1 MAPAHAQAHASAI
14 QCPTCST
21 SIPLDDS
28 QQAALDRLVS
38 SATDARIKLMLAE
51 RDRSAA
57 QSAQQQ
63 VDLAIARTKAEYQSF
78 LAERDSALALAATSA
93 ELEVSR
99 AMAKANSERSELAS
113 ELSQLRLSSELEQR
127 ALRDRYEMQLA
138 ERDEAIERLR
148 DMKLR
153 LSTKMVGE
161 TLEQHCENEFERV
174 RAMAFNDEASTVTFE
189 KDNDARSGSKGDYV
203 YREHDAATGAEL
215 VSIMFEMKNEQTE
228 GELVS
233 AKHKNVE
240 FLAKLDKDRREKGC
254 EYAVLVSMLE
264 PESDLYNAGI
274 VDVSHLFPKTFV
286 VRPQFFLVILT
297 LIRNSARSAAAAR
310 AELEALRGSDVDL
323 DAFEADL
330 EQFKTAFGKNYES
343 SSKHLNESIDRID
356 KVITQLNIVRESRV
370 TSERQMRLA
379 RDKAD
384 DVTLRKLS
392 RGNETVQRLIDE
404 NRG

>member
-1 MAPAHAQAHASAI
+1 
-14 QCPTCST
+14 
-21 SIPLDDS
+21 
-28 QQAALDRLVS
+28 
-38 SATDARIKLMLAE
+38 
-51 RDRSAA
+51 
-57 QSAQQQ
+57 
-63 VDLAIARTKAEYQSF
+63 
-78 LAERDSALALAATSA
+78 
-93 ELEVSR
+93 
-99 AMAKANSERSELAS
+99 
-113 ELSQLRLSSELEQR
+113 
-127 ALRDRYEMQLA
+127 MQLA

-356 KVITQLNIVRESRV
+356 KVITQLNIVRESLV